1 LKTEGKTV
9 GIVVG
14 FRDDTLRRET
24 ERAVRESEER
34 FRLVANAAPMLIWM
48 SDVDKLRTY
57 FNHGWLEFT
66 GRSLEVELGNG
77 WTQGVHPDDAERCL
91 ETYTKAFDRREPFRM
106 EYRLRRRDGEYRWM
120 FDQGM
125 PRFNAD
131 ASFVGYIGSCI
142 DITEHKL
149 AAEALSTVSQ
159 KLIEA
164 HEEERTRLARELHD
178 DIIQQ
183 LASVSLN
190 LQFVKRSHP
199 ASTAEL
205 DGEIGGGPKDCYRYS
220 SVVAP
225 SSLFETGIVW
235 ARRGG
240 GWVLRRA
247 G

>member
-1 LKTEGKTV
+1 
-9 GIVVG
+9 
-14 FRDDTLRRET
+14 
-24 ERAVRESEER
+24 
-34 FRLVANAAPMLIWM
+34 
-48 SDVDKLRTY
+48 
-57 FNHGWLEFT
+57 
-66 GRSLEVELGNG
+66 
-77 WTQGVHPDDAERCL
+77 
-91 ETYTKAFDRREPFRM
+91 M

-183 LASVSLN
+183 LALVSLN

-199 ASTAEL
+199 ASAAEL
-205 DGEIGGGPKDCYRYS
+205 DGAIGAAVEEIAKIATNIRTLSHRLHS
-220 SVVAP
+220 SKLE
-225 SSLFETGIVW
+225 LFGLVEAAAG
-235 ARRGG
+235 
-240 GWVLRRA
+240 LRRA